1 MIQARTLLS
10 FLYVSV
16 KYYMHKAKPVAF
28 LFLFCMMLLI
38 WEMNHLSV
46 AVTKLERN
54 SGKDHLIVGT
64 IGSPSLFNPYF
75 SADSS
80 SGQIEALLY
89 NGLITYDPK
98 FQPIPDL
105 AESWKVSDD
114 GYNWQ
119 FHLKK
124 GIRFHD
130 GVEVTARDVI
140 FSYQIPRQKGYTG
153 PRGSDFEKIKSM
165 EAIDRYTVHFT
176 LKEPYAPFLST
187 CTYAILPAHLLG
199 EVPMGKLAEHPFNTK
214 QPIGTGPFRFGKWED
229 GQYIELNAN
238 ADYYKGKPKIKHLY
252 FRIVPDQNA
261 QLIQLQSGGMDW
273 MSIPATDLA
282 IGKLFEKQGKIKLH
296 SNPSL
301 SYTYI
306 GYNLKLPLFQ
316 DLRVRQALT
325 YALDRRAMVD
335 IVLEGQGQVAHT
347 HGSPLSW
354 AYSDDVPKLEYN
366 PMKAKQLLAEAGWED
381 TNGDGVLDKNGEKF
395 SFVLLTNQGNKMREM
410 VSQIVQDQWADI
422 GIEVKPRLM
431 EWSAFIHDHV
441 ETKKF
446 EAVLLGWSLGVDPDP
461 TAIWHSKE
469 IEKGLNFG
477 SYHHS
482 EVDRLL
488 EENTREMVQEKR
500 KKLLVQFQK
509 KIADD
514 QPYTFLYYA
523 NEITAYPR
531 NLQGATEH
539 PASTFY
545 NIHNWS
551 FQ

>member
-1 MIQARTLLS
+1 MAQARTLLS
-10 FLYVSV
+10 FCI
-16 KYYMHKAKPVAF
+16 
-28 LFLFCMMLLI
+28 LFCMMLLI
-38 WEMNHLSV
+38 WDTNRLPV
-46 AVTKLERN
+46 AVSTQGKHQE
-54 SGKDHLIVGT
+54 KDHLIVGT
-64 IGSPSLFNPYF
+64 IGSPSIFNPYF

-98 FQPIPDL
+98 LQPIPDL
-105 AESWKVSDD
+105 AESWKVSKD
-114 GYNWQ
+114 GYSWT

-124 GIRFHD
+124 GVRFHD
-130 GVEVTARDVI
+130 GVEVTAQDVV
-140 FSYQIPRQKGYTG
+140 FSYQIPRQKGYSG
-153 PRGSDFEKIKSM
+153 PRGSDFEKIKSI
-165 EAIDRYTVHFT
+165 EAMDRYTVNFT

-187 CTYAILPAHLLG
+187 CTYAILPAHLLRD
-199 EVPMGKLAEHPFNTK
+199 VPMEKLAEHPFNTK
-214 QPIGTGPFRFGKWED
+214 QPVGTGPFRFAKWED
-229 GQYIELNAN
+229 GQYIELTAH
-238 ADYYKGKPKIKHLY
+238 ADYFKGKPKIQHLY

-261 QLIQLQSGGMDW
+261 QLIHLQSGGMDW

-282 IGKLFEKQGKIKLH
+282 IGKLFEKQGKIRLH
-296 SNPSL
+296 SSPSL

-325 YALDRRAMVD
+325 YALDRQSMVD

-347 HGSPLSW
+347 HGSSLSW
-354 AYSDDVPKLEYN
+354 AYSDDIPELEFN
-366 PMKAKQLLAEAGWED
+366 PLKAKELLAEAGWKD
-381 TNGDGVLDKNGEKF
+381 TDGDGILDRNGKKF
-395 SFVLLTNQGNKMREM
+395 SFILLTNQGNKMREM
-410 VSQIVQDQWADI
+410 VSQIVQDQWAAI

-441 ETKKF
+441 ETKNF

-469 IEKGLNFG
+469 MEKGLNFG
-477 SYHHS
+477 SYNNP

-488 EENTREMVQEKR
+488 EENTREMDQDKR
-500 KKLLVQFQK
+500 KQLLVQFQK
-509 KIADD
+509 KVAED
-514 QPYTFLYYA
+514 QPFTFLYYA
-523 NEITAYPR
+523 NGITAYPT
-531 NLQGATEH
+531 NLQGAMEH
-539 PASTFY
+539 PVSTFY